1 MLSDAGDVP
10 GRDLNSVLRN
20 PLEPLRH
27 HIVMIPELSDLF
39 EVEVA
44 HDLAEQDAQDLQLT
58 R

>member
-1 MLSDAGDVP
+1 
-10 GRDLNSVLRN
+10 
-20 PLEPLRH
+20 
-27 HIVMIPELSDLF
+27 MIPELSDLF

>member
-1 MLSDAGDVP
+1 
-10 GRDLNSVLRN
+10 
-20 PLEPLRH
+20 
-27 HIVMIPELSDLF
+27 MIPELPHLL